1 MKIYTKTGDKGDTGL
16 WGPRRVAKDN
26 ARIQAYGTVDEC
38 NAVLGV
44 ARSLLQD
51 PALDNLLAQLQN
63 QLFVVGSDLAAF
75 DLTMDNVPRIQA
87 TDVEKLE
94 QEIDQLENELPPLT
108 QFILPGGTPAAAQL
122 HLARTVCRRSE
133 RETVAL
139 TTQEEI
145 NPHVVKYLNRLSDLL
160 FVLGRVANH
169 RAGQPDVPWQKP

>member
-16 WGPRRVAKDN
+16 WGPRRVSKDN
-26 ARIQAYGTVDEC
+26 ARIQAYGCVDEC

-44 ARSLLQD
+44 ARCLLQD
-51 PALDNLLAQLQN
+51 PELDHLLAQLQN

-75 DLTMDNVPRIQA
+75 DLDMDNVPRIQA
-87 TDVEKLE
+87 HDVERLE
-94 QEIDQLENELPPLT
+94 GWIDQFEGELAPLT

-139 TTQEEI
+139 ALQEEI
-145 NPHVVKYLNRLSDLL
+145 NPQVGTYLNRLSDLL

-169 RAGQPDVPWQKP
+169 RAGQTDVPWQKP